1 MRVGLT
7 GGVGSG
13 KSTVAARL
21 REHGALVIDADQI
34 AREVVEP
41 GTPGYEA
48 VVARFGRGVVAADG
62 TLDRAALADIVFGD
76 PAERDALN
84 SIVHPL
90 VGERTA
96 QLAADAPADAIV
108 VHDIPL
114 LVEGGLEKAFDTVVV
129 VLADAELRVAR
140 LGSRGMAAD
149 DARARIQAQAT
160 DEQRRAAAD
169 VVIDNNGTV
178 EQLNLQ
184 VDALW
189 ERLLRG
195 VERASS

>member
-21 REHGALVIDADQI
+21 REHGALVIDADRI

-129 VLADAELRVAR
+129 VLADAKLRVAR